1 MALQGL
7 NQDDLVFGLDIGTR
21 SIVGVAGYMNRNRFH
36 VVAMAVKEHSTRAM
50 LDGQI
55 HDIYKV
61 GDTIREVKNE
71 LETQLGFAVK
81 NVCIAAAGRVLK
93 TINQSAEMEFEEET
107 RINNEHIY
115 SLNLLAVEKAHKIM
129 NDNGGEVN
137 YYCVGYT
144 AVNYRLNS
152 FEINNLEGHKA
163 NKIGVELIATFLP
176 EEVVDGLYEAVEY
189 AGLSV
194 ASLTLEPIAAMN
206 VAIPEQFRLLNIAL
220 VDVGA
225 GTSDICITRDGTH
238 VQF

>member
-81 NVCIAAAGRVLK
+81 MYVSLLLDAYLK
-93 TINQSAEMEFEEET
+93 LLINLQ
-107 RINNEHIY
+107 RW
-115 SLNLLAVEKAHKIM
+115 NLKKRLGLTM
-129 NDNGGEVN
+129 NI
-137 YYCVGYT
+137 
-144 AVNYRLNS
+144 
-152 FEINNLEGHKA
+152 F
-163 NKIGVELIATFLP
+163 
-176 EEVVDGLYEAVEY
+176 
-189 AGLSV
+189 
-194 ASLTLEPIAAMN
+194 
-206 VAIPEQFRLLNIAL
+206 IP
-220 VDVGA
+220 
-225 GTSDICITRDGTH
+225 
-238 VQF
+238 